1 MATAVWVIAMKPVF
15 SPGRE
20 AAVMKN
26 SLDRMFTDM
35 IFFLI
40 RIKTKLIT
48 ADNEN
53 SQKL

>member
-15 SPGRE
+15 SPGWE

-35 IFFLI
+35 IFFSHKDKDKVDYS
-40 RIKTKLIT
+40 R
-48 ADNEN
+48 
-53 SQKL
+53 